1 MPDEIIKKAWGVGV
15 TAETYGGKM
24 LDTWFPYVHEGS
36 LNDAQAREYAARLVS
51 LERRDDAREINNRVV
66 IVESD
71 LESDVTNPRDGFLR
85 LHVLSKRLAKPNT
98 VCLEG
103 LSHQLNLV
111 MWTNHGACDPVGF
124 EETRL
129 RLKAKFG
136 VGVSVQSLDRIP
148 PMTSYVSPSDVRIT
162 SSPNVRLGAYLAP
175 GTEIGYTGFVN
186 YNAGT
191 LGAAHIEGRLSQ
203 GVTVDEGTTLAGGA
217 STAGTM
223 AIGVHQRVSLGRNCH
238 LGANSGLAIPLGD
251 ECVIEPGLYL
261 NADTK
266 VYVMPSG
273 GVIPG
278 ETGFFMEPKTLLAS
292 DLSGVSNAL
301 FRRNS
306 QTGRVECVSRDGLE
320 MEFAD

>member
-1 MPDEIIKKAWGVGV
+1 MSDEILKKVWGVGV
-15 TAETYGGKM
+15 TAETFDGKA
-24 LDTWFPYVHEGS
+24 LDTWFPYVRPGALDE
-36 LNDAQAREYAARLVS
+36 AQAQEFAARLAA
-51 LERRDDAREINNRVV
+51 LERRDEAREINNRVV

-71 LESDVTNPRDGFLR
+71 LEGDVTNPRDGFLR
-85 LHVLSKRLAKPNT
+85 LHALSRRLVKPNT
-98 VCLEG
+98 VSLEG
-103 LSHQLNLV
+103 MFHQLNLV
-111 MWTNHGACDPVGF
+111 MWTNHGACDPDDF

-129 RLKAKFG
+129 RLKAKYG
-136 VGVSVQSLDRIP
+136 VGVTVQSLDRIP
-148 PMTSYVSPSDVRIT
+148 QMMSYVSPSDVRIT

-191 LGAAHIEGRLSQ
+191 LGAAHIEGRVSQ
-203 GVTVDEGTTLAGGA
+203 GVTVEDGTTLAGGA

-223 AIGVHQRVSLGRNCH
+223 AIGAHKRVSLGRNCH

-278 ETGFFMEPKTLLAS
+278 ETGFFMEPKTMLAA
-292 DLSGVSNAL
+292 DLSRVSNAL

-306 QTGRVECVSRDGLE
+306 QTGRVECVGRDGLQ